1 MASKET
7 TELAKEQKKG
17 DSEKKM
23 KSFKVDKVEKVDFK
37 TQPGLSVSDRL
48 RERAI

>member
-7 TELAKEQKKG
+7 KLAKEQKEG
-17 DSEKKM
+17 MSEKKM
-23 KSFKVDKVEKVDFK
+23 KSQQVEKAERLDFK